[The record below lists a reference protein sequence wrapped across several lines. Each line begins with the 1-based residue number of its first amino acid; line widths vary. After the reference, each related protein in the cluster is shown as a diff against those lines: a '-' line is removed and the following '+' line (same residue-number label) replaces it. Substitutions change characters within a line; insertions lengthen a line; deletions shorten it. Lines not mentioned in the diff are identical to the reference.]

1 MENEMG
7 SWGIEIFEEDYA
19 LDWLADLCEH
29 DDPKEFFEE
38 CLDIDDCDLEL
49 IECSGVLGT
58 CAMIDGL
65 LNGPKR
71 NLPSEAK
78 EWLQTHK
85 SLAVKRLLKSAIRGL
100 DAVLDDQ
107 SEACELWKENEEL
120 YPKWR
125 RSTFALRKRL
135 SQNLT
140 NREIRKPKNGRQP
153 RTADSAKVIV
163 KGATAK
169 SSVPEF
175 DRDSFFLPRKG
186 SIADK
191 KYVSWVYE
199 LSTPKGFAYIQQV
212 AWDKKEGML
221 VRVIPGRSKK
231 AVVDLS
237 KLSLTEEVWY
247 TYFEMDRLAR
257 RKLVRRVAPLPVHM
271 KWKDPPLFLKNTI
284 AEDGAKLVTYAV
296 ERPVGSGNWLRVD
309 RYTATDKEM
318 NLSPDGYSSGPR
330 FLYQIVTEWTP
341 RLSFERVLGKKLPF
355 QVKFD
360 KKWPD
365 FDDRYEEYIKSNW
378 GKNRDQ

>member
-1 MENEMG
+1 MG
-7 SWGIEIFEEDYA
+7 SRGIEIFEEDYA
-19 LDWLADLCEH
+19 LDWLADLREH

-71 NLPSEAK
+71 TLPSEAK
-78 EWLQTHK
+78 EWLQSHK

-125 RSTFALRKRL
+125 RSTLALRKRL
-135 SQNLT
+135 SENLT
-140 NREIRKPKNGRQP
+140 NREIRKPKVGRQP
-153 RTADSAKVIV
+153 RTADSTKVIA
-163 KGATAK
+163 KEATAK

-186 SIADK
+186 SIA
-191 KYVSWVYE
+191 E
-199 LSTPKGFAYIQQV
+199 
-212 AWDKKEGML
+212 
-221 VRVIPGRSKK
+221 
-231 AVVDLS
+231 
-237 KLSLTEEVWY
+237 
-247 TYFEMDRLAR
+247 
-257 RKLVRRVAPLPVHM
+257 
-271 KWKDPPLFLKNTI
+271 
-284 AEDGAKLVTYAV
+284 
-296 ERPVGSGNWLRVD
+296 
-309 RYTATDKEM
+309 
-318 NLSPDGYSSGPR
+318 
-330 FLYQIVTEWTP
+330 
-341 RLSFERVLGKKLPF
+341 
-355 QVKFD
+355 

-378 GKNRDQ
+378 GARIATNESASTSSSPDPFSSRGGEGELGCYAVPLSSRH